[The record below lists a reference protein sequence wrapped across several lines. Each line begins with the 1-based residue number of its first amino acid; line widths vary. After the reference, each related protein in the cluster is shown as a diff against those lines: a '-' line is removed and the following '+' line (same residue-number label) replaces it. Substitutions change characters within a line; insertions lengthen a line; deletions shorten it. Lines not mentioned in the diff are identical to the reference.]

1 MRPCC
6 GQQMPFSGR
15 SSLPRRPLDS
25 AVLEASGGKLS
36 VMSRAN
42 GWFTK
47 GFNPADWQEAQVL
60 LQERGCILRE
70 TEGVDTADL

>member
-47 GFNPADWQEAQVL
+47 GFNTADWQEA
-60 LQERGCILRE
+60 
-70 TEGVDTADL
+70 